1 MTYLTYMYYF
11 LEFKGLLH
19 LKSKELYIDDDSLL
33 PELHVAVL
41 DSQRCK
47 VAAAIFPL
55 GAVEENCVL

>member
-1 MTYLTYMYYF
+1 MF
-11 LEFKGLLH
+11 DEH
-19 LKSKELYIDDDSLL
+19 ILL

-55 GAVEENCVL
+55 GAVEENCVLEWGNRGLQRDVVYIG